1 MKQNIFQ
8 RTHNIDTLGLTV
20 SKKRWILVEKSHGL
34 KMQGD
39 KIR

>member
-20 SKKRWILVEKSHGL
+20 SKKRWILVEKSRIENA
-34 KMQGD
+34 GD